1 MGQKTTDIKQNSS
14 NIEEDKFT
22 DEKRLKYS
30 DITDKITSQ
39 IQTALILHKLK
50 TWNNWDPDVAE
61 LSYDQNWMIKES
73 KAKDAEKKW
82 PIDIQWHNERINIPN
97 IVNNLYQII
106 NDSDIVDERDKKHL
120 KDGINDFIKKMEFL
134 TA

>member
-50 TWNNWDPDVAE
+50 T
-61 LSYDQNWMIKES
+61 
-73 KAKDAEKKW
+73 
-82 PIDIQWHNERINIPN
+82 
-97 IVNNLYQII
+97 
-106 NDSDIVDERDKKHL
+106 
-120 KDGINDFIKKMEFL
+120 
-134 TA
+134 